1 MAKETTIK
9 VPLST
14 SPKTEVT
21 WNIYYFHKR
30 DNSLRCM
37 ERHLPSNMSKEGLRE
52 YIARM
57 GHTIDKAISDEI
69 IYTY

>member
-1 MAKETTIK
+1 MDKPMAKATGSTT
-9 VPLST
+9 VLWS
-14 SPKTEVT
+14 
-21 WNIYYFHKR
+21 IYYLDKR
-30 DNSLRCM
+30 NGQLKCM
-37 ERHLPSNMSKEGLRE
+37 ERQLPYNMSKQGIHD